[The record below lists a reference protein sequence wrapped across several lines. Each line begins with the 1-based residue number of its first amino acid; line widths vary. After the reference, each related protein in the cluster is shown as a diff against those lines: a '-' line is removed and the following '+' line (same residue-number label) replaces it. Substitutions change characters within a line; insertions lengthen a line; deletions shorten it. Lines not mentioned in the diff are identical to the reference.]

1 MKESW
6 PMRQEDLDEY
16 LKREPF
22 QSFRIYLST
31 GVFFEIRQSELASTS
46 RSTLS
51 LGLSIEEDKQ
61 RFVEIA
67 LIHIVW
73 MEVLLPAL

>member
-1 MKESW
+1 
-6 PMRQEDLDEY
+6 MRKGDLDEY
-16 LKREPF
+16 LEREPF
-22 QSFRIYLST
+22 QPFRLYLST
-31 GVFFEIRQSELASTS
+31 GVFFDIHQPELASTS